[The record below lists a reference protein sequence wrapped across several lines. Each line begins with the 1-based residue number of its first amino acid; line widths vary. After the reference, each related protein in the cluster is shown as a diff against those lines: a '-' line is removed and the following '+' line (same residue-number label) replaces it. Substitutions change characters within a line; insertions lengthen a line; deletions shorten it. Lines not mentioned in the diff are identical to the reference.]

1 MKGWEVIFGIIGII
15 LLVAVGIILLSLFDY
30 ISIDQITNFEECIE
44 AGYPAMESYPRQ
56 CRTPDGRSFTES
68 IAIE

>member
-15 LLVAVGIILLSLFDY
+15 LLIAVGIILLSLFDY
-30 ISIDQITNFEECIE
+30 IPTEEITNFEECVE
-44 AGYPAMESYPRQ
+44 AGHSILESYPRQ

-68 IAIE
+68 IE